1 MLQGRWGGGGGGG
14 RCSVTS
20 VNSKTPPIIS
30 VMKRYSALGSNFE
43 ILWAVLVASS
53 LGAVLV
59 QEQ

>member
-1 MLQGRWGGGGGGG
+1 M
-14 RCSVTS
+14 TS